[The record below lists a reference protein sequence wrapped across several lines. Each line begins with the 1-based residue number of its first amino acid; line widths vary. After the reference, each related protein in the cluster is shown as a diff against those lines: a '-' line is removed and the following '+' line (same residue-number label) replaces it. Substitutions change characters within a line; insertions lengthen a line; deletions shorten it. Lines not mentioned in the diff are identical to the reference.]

1 LGKTFFQDLKPSKH
15 EDGDVQERII
25 KNMSKSA
32 SDRKKA
38 DQLLDRIKSESD
50 QTLFLIIVDEAHT
63 SPIESCLTDRVVND
77 PHTIAAKN
85 CVVLVL
91 TNNSIISN
99 FKLIID
105 AQGLR
110 GSAKQHNSRQIFSA
124 GK

>member
-1 LGKTFFQDLKPSKH
+1 
-15 EDGDVQERII
+15 
-25 KNMSKSA
+25 MSKSA

-110 GSAKQHNSRQIFSA
+110 GSAKQHNSRQFFSA